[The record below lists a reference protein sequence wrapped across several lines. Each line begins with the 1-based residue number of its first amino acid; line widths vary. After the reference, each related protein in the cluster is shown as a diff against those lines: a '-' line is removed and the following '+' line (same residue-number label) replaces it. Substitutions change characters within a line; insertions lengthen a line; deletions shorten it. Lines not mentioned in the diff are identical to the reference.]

1 MGGALANA
9 FGSADRVYVSV
20 TTTKGSPGQPEL
32 GPVVGEQMLAWL
44 RGIDGFE
51 GLLMLDDDGSG
62 TTLTLTFWRDSDV
75 ADRHWAARMQ
85 FRDRVT
91 AAVNVNVE
99 GTVDYDVSF
108 VHLGPAS
115 RK

>member
-1 MGGALANA
+1 
-9 FGSADRVYVSV
+9 
-20 TTTKGSPGQPEL
+20 
-32 GPVVGEQMLAWL
+32 MLAWL

-51 GLLMLDDDGSG
+51 GLLMLDDDESG
-62 TTLTLTFWRDSDV
+62 TTPTLTFWRDSDV

-99 GTVDYDVSF
+99 ETVDYDVSF
-108 VHLGPAS
+108 VHLGPAR